1 MKQTPPATNH
11 KQATLSACE
20 TGLGQ
25 TAGGEGVLG
34 LQRAFQL
41 AGARSTVATL
51 WKISDNASQLLMTDF
66 YKNLWDPEKHYS
78 RLEALR
84 QAQLKMLREGANRGL
99 EIADRPLDANKRMPP
114 FYWAAFE
121 LSGDWR

>member
-1 MKQTPPATNH
+1 
-11 KQATLSACE
+11 
-20 TGLGQ
+20 
-25 TAGGEGVLG
+25 
-34 LQRAFQL
+34 
-41 AGARSTVATL
+41 
-51 WKISDNASQLLMTDF
+51 MTDF
-66 YKNLWDPEKHYS
+66 YKNLWDSEKHYS

-99 EIADRPLDANKRMPP
+99 EIADKPPDADKRMPL